1 MLIALRRLTER
12 EGRIGPPASGQRD
25 TVVEGVR
32 WRSREAGNP
41 GGAGDA
47 ASSQGTAVV
56 YVHGFLSSSS
66 TWKRVL
72 SQASAGRPAVAVD
85 LPGAGFSD
93 RPWPYDYTVF
103 GQAERLL
110 KFLEV
115 RGISRAILVG
125 NSLGGA
131 VCEVAAAARPDRIAG
146 LVLVD
151 AAGPSTRIPIG
162 FRLLRTP
169 IVGEVQM
176 ELCARPVIGFML
188 RQRLYARGERVTEE
202 TVDDWWTPITL
213 PGTRR
218 AMLEAVRTRRS
229 GTAGLLEEIRVPT
242 LVVWGAGDS
251 LLPVSDGM
259 ALSSAI
265 RGARF
270 VLLPDAG
277 HLPQEET
284 PDAFARTVAPFVR
297 EIDGEHP

>member
-1 MLIALRRLTER
+1 MLVAYRRLTER

-32 WRSREAGNP
+32 WRSRESGSP
-41 GGAGDA
+41 GIPG
-47 ASSQGTAVV
+47 SRRETAVV

-72 SQASAGRPAVAVD
+72 SQASAGRLAVAVD

-115 RGISRAILVG
+115 RGISRAVLVG

-131 VCEVAAAARPDRIAG
+131 VCEAAAASRPDRIVG

-151 AAGPSTRIPIG
+151 AAGPTTRIPVG

-169 IVGEVQM
+169 LVGEIQM
-176 ELCARPVIGFML
+176 ELCARPVIGFTL

-218 AMLEAVRTRRS
+218 AALEAIRTRRS
-229 GTAGLLEEIRVPT
+229 GTEGLLEKIRVPT
-242 LVVWGAGDS
+242 LVVWGADDS
-251 LLPVSDGM
+251 LLPASDGL
-259 ALSSAI
+259 ALASAI

-270 VLLPDAG
+270 VLLPDSG

-284 PDAFARTVAPFVR
+284 PDAFARAVAPFVR
-297 EIDGEHP
+297 EIDGEQP